1 MVVIRR
7 ELPSDSVTRVRC
19 EIDLP
24 QWHIDED
31 SPFRVPFGRFILFN
45 KSYLSGC
52 CYQLGE
58 RTAVILAGAASRVI
72 FNRGFRRDADRC
84 RR

>member
-7 ELPSDSVTRVRC
+7 ELPSDSVTRVRR

-45 KSYLSGC
+45 KTYLSGC
-52 CYQLGE
+52 YL
-58 RTAVILAGAASRVI
+58 LSAGRAYCSHPSRCGVTSYFQSWI
-72 FNRGFRRDADRC
+72 SSRR
-84 RR
+84 